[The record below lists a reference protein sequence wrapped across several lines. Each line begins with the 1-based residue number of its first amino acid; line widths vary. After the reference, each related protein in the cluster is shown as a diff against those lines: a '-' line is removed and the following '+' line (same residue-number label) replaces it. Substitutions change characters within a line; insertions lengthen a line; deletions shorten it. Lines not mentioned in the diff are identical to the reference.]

1 MTVTGDARH
10 TNKGASCTGGAKK
23 DGKHTNRTGRCS
35 NHRSKLNRYQTGQ
48 RTMPDNEVLSLKLR
62 GHKLKNVDGFLGR
75 KESSYSIV
83 NAVDKW
89 MGKSD
94 PFFQVFDHRYRR
106 VAQSTIIMDDLNPK
120 WPAVLLPIDQLCE
133 GDYDK
138 AIHITLYDFEED
150 QHHQYMGNITTTV
163 NELLD
168 YAAIEQPKKAR
179 KGPLLSFRRK
189 KKKITGIG
197 YKLAVDKVD
206 YGTIIVA
213 DAQFVKQKS
222 TPSLS
227 RAMSFVKTDKVKVL
241 RDGKQINY
249 NARDLQT
256 EFIGIE
262 NPVDH
267 SSRDVVA
274 TVGVVTTT
282 KVTKQEKTDSNSE
295 SRSLKIE
302 PATKDASTVASNDD
316 TESEMTGIEVSIE
329 PGPTAEEKDAGG
341 AKHEAD
347 QTGENNKDTETKD
360 IDDGLAKSTSRSIDF
375 GQIAATAG
383 AAAEKDADAKEKE
396 TNEKEAAEKEAAEK
410 DAAEEAAATEA
421 KKKAAEDAKK
431 KAAVAEKAAAEK
443 KGTKEASTAE
453 KKVTEEPVV
462 VAKAENRSIVV
473 NGGSCTIDRNIIS
486 PENEF
491 PELNAY
497 NMAGDELGTVLS
509 YAGFAAS

>member
-1 MTVTGDARH
+1 
-10 TNKGASCTGGAKK
+10 
-23 DGKHTNRTGRCS
+23 
-35 NHRSKLNRYQTGQ
+35 
-48 RTMPDNEVLSLKLR
+48 MPDNEVLSLKLR

-150 QHHQYMGNITTTV
+150 QNHQYMGNITTTV

-410 DAAEEAAATEA
+410 EAAEKDAAEEAAATEA